1 MVGEKVLSGR
11 KKGKVL
17 AVSGKGGVGKTTF
30 LALVLKTL
38 IDTSKKD
45 ASKKYDILVADADP
59 DANMAD
65 ILGVEVP
72 ASVGDISMKMKE
84 NMHRIPLG
92 ISKDRY
98 LEGLIFQILSE
109 EHDFDLIEMG
119 SVERGGCYC
128 SLNSLLTRILDT
140 LSENYDISLADMPAG
155 LEHVNRRTQRDIDI
169 LYLITDGTKPGLKTI
184 KRILEIAKKV
194 KVNFKNVYIVGNKVS
209 EKIEA
214 SLKKYA
220 EENKLSYAG
229 SLPYDSKVMEFSLDG
244 ENLLDIPEDSPAYS
258 AVKSIVEKTVK
269 SAGIEI

>member
-1 MVGEKVLSGR
+1 MGGR

-38 IDTSKKD
+38 IDAGKAD

-59 DANMAD
+59 DANTAD
-65 ILGVEVP
+65 ILGVKVP

-84 NMHRIPLG
+84 EMHRLPLG
-92 ISKDRY
+92 VSKDRY

-109 EHDFDLIEMG
+109 EPNFDLIEMG

-128 SLNSLLTRILDT
+128 SLNTLLTRILDT

-169 LYLITDGTKPGLKTI
+169 LYLISDGTKPGLKTI

-194 KVNFKNVYIVGNKVS
+194 QVNFKNVYVVGNKVS

-214 SLKKYA
+214 SLKTFS
-220 EENKLSYAG
+220 EENKLAYAG
-229 SLPYDSKVMEFSLDG
+229 SVPFDPKVMEFSLNG
-244 ENLLDIPEDSPAYS
+244 ESLLDIPGDSPAYS
-258 AVKSIVEKTVK
+258 AVKNIVEKTAK
-269 SAGIEI
+269 TASIDL